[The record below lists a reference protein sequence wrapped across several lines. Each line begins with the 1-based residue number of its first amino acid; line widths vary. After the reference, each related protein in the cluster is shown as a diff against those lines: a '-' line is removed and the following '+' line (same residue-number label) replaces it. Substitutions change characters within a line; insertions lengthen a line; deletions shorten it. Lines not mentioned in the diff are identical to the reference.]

1 LYLGR
6 AFFAADPVT
15 VARALVGAV
24 LEVTAPGTGRAS
36 GRIVEVEAYGGPDDP
51 ASHAAGGPTPR
62 SAIMFGPPGLAYVYF
77 IYGMHHCL
85 NVVTGPAGSAGA
97 VLIRALEPLEGRDG
111 MAVRRGLDP
120 LRCRDRDLAGGPG
133 RVCQAL
139 GIDLAWN
146 GLPVTA
152 RALICAGCGGSP
164 AIGRRG
170 RTAVARG
177 LFLQDRR
184 ASCRRG
190 SVALLRSRQC
200 VPLPPAGLTGGSRR
214 TARRHRFATIRQP
227 SGAIS

>member
-1 LYLGR
+1 MYLGR

-120 LRCRDRDLAGGPG
+120 LRCRDRDLVGGPG

-152 RALICAGCGGSP
+152 RASSVPGVAGRLRLAVGGEPRSRVVSSCR
-164 AIGRRG
+164 IG
-170 RTAVARG
+170 V
-177 LFLQDRR
+177 RR
-184 ASCRRG
+184 AAEVPWRFCDPDSAC
-190 SVALLRSRQC
+190 LSR
-200 VPLPPAGLTGGSRR
+200 PPD
-214 TARRHRFATIRQP
+214 
-227 SGAIS
+227 